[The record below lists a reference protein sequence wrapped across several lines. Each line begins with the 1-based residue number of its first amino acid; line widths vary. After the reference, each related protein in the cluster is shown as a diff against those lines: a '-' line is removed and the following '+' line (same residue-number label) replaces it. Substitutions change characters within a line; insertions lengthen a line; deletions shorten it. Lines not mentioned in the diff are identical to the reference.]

1 MVLLSENAMHSYGIR
16 LITVCVIEIKISNK
30 CKLEQRKSSIAM
42 TL

>member
-16 LITVCVIEIKISNK
+16 LITEYAIEH
-30 CKLEQRKSSIAM
+30 EQKKSSITI